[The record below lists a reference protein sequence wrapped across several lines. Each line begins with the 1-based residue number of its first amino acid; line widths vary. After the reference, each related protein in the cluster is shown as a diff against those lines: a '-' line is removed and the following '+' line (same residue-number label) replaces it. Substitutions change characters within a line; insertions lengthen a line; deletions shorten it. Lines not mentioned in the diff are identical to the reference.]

1 MEFASKI
8 DVLLWTSSEA
18 ELSLAGNRVVSEAV
32 SVDEAIPRLCLH
44 ALLDLVDSLLL
55 LALASEADSVAVS
68 VATGEDSEVDSA
80 AAIEVGLEVEEEAL
94 DTKAR
99 VALEDHQEAAMA
111 EGCLMVMV
119 MLPHHHLTHL

>member
-8 DVLLWTSSEA
+8 DVSLWTSNEA

-32 SVDEAIPRLCLH
+32 LVDEAIPKLCPH

-55 LALASEADSVAVS
+55 LDLASEADSVAVL

-94 DTKAR
+94 DIKAR
-99 VALEDHQEAAMA
+99 VASEDHQEAAMA
-111 EGCLMVMV
+111 EERLMVMV